1 MPLYVYNCPQ
11 GHQIEEL
18 YSSYDASPPTLPCP
32 LHDEI
37 AERGVGKPCFKLS
50 WMPAMIDSAKE
61 AWAGTPLEGTD
72 GINPLHYKSEKIQ
85 VDLGT
90 KTVQSGKSKK
100 RRGMR
105 AVLAGDAA

>member
-1 MPLYVYNCPQ
+1 MPIYVYNCPE
-11 GHQIEEL
+11 GHQIEEIFST
-18 YSSYDASPPTLPCP
+18 YESSPQAIPCP
-32 LHDEI
+32 WHDAV
-37 AERGVGKPCFKLS
+37 AERGVGRPCFKLS
-50 WMPAMIDSAKE
+50 WVPTMIDSAKE

-90 KTVQSGKSKK
+90 KPQQSGKSKERK
-100 RRGMR
+100 GMR